1 MDYLFYQ
8 NPRYI
13 ESMDSNDLYELTLD
27 FQVPLVTT
35 VTFKNIFKK
44 YRFFFVMY
52 SSTKKNKFT
61 YFLWNNYQMIEIQM

>member
-27 FQVPLVTT
+27 FQVPLVAT
-35 VTFKNIFKK
+35 VTLKNIFKK

-52 SSTKKNKFT
+52 SSTKK
-61 YFLWNNYQMIEIQM
+61 IS

>member
-35 VTFKNIFKK
+35 VTFKNISKK

-52 SSTKKNKFT
+52 SSNKKNKLT

>member
-35 VTFKNIFKK
+35 VTFKNISKK

-52 SSTKKNKFT
+52 SSTKKKVNLLF
-61 YFLWNNYQMIEIQM
+61 ME

>member
-35 VTFKNIFKK
+35 VTLKNIFKK
-44 YRFFFVMY
+44 YRFFFEMY
-52 SSTKKNKFT
+52 SSTKK
-61 YFLWNNYQMIEIQM
+61 